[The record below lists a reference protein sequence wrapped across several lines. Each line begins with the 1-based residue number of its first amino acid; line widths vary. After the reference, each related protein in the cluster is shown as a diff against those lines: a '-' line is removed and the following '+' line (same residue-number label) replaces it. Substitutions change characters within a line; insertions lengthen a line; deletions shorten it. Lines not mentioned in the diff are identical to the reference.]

1 MQDKRYQVFISSTF
15 QDLQNER
22 RAVQDVVISTGDFPV
37 QMESFP
43 AADQDQFEFIKS
55 LIDQCDYY
63 ILIIGGRYGTV
74 AEDGLS
80 YTHKEF
86 KYAVSKGVP
95 VLVMLHGERGN
106 ISLDK
111 SEKTDV
117 GKKRLDDFISEAEA
131 NRLRK
136 TWDTL
141 DGLKLAAREA
151 LDHAKATKPRIG
163 WVRGDA
169 VTSLETLEELNNV
182 RKENERF
189 RQALGSLEIEVP
201 LPTIP
206 AASDILEIDLLPVS
220 VRSGFGTISSG
231 SQARTRTSW
240 ISVFPVFF
248 SNLKWQSNDWN
259 GDYYHRIDDDES
271 CVAIGSALAGEVAVV
286 DTSGFFKIGKG
297 TLDRLSSFYIE
308 AGLMTTEGESP
319 FTETAQR
326 VARRYRISEDASS
339 VFVLLQGEVK
349 VSEPSLSSHQLDD
362 EIPF

>member
-55 LIDQCDYY
+55 LIDQCDYC

-80 YTHKEF
+80 YTHNEF

-95 VLVMLHGERGN
+95 VLVMVHGERGK

-141 DGLKLAAREA
+141 DGLKLAPCKSPASLIVCCRTTHQSSA
-151 LDHAKATKPRIG
+151 NSS
-163 WVRGDA
+163 
-169 VTSLETLEELNNV
+169 SLELT
-182 RKENERF
+182 
-189 RQALGSLEIEVP
+189 
-201 LPTIP
+201 
-206 AASDILEIDLLPVS
+206 DL
-220 VRSGFGTISSG
+220 
-231 SQARTRTSW
+231 
-240 ISVFPVFF
+240 
-248 SNLKWQSNDWN
+248 K
-259 GDYYHRIDDDES
+259 
-271 CVAIGSALAGEVAVV
+271 
-286 DTSGFFKIGKG
+286 
-297 TLDRLSSFYIE
+297 
-308 AGLMTTEGESP
+308 
-319 FTETAQR
+319 
-326 VARRYRISEDASS
+326 
-339 VFVLLQGEVK
+339 
-349 VSEPSLSSHQLDD
+349 
-362 EIPF
+362 